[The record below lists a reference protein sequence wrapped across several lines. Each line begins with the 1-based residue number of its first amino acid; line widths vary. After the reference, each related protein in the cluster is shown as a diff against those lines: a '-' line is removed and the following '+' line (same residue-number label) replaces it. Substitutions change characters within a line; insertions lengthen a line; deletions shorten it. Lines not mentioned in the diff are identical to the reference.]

1 MSEPQITSAST
12 PLPVP
17 LSVNAAKSRA
27 LPVILLV
34 EDEEFVR
41 EVVADILE
49 FEGYRVFRTRNAQE
63 AKAAFHRYGEIVQL
77 LITDVV
83 LPGQNGLDLA
93 RELRSDDPSLRILFV
108 SGFPENAWTRQ
119 EHLEGENLYLP
130 KPFSAESLMQAV
142 RRAMAFHEERVAI

>member
-1 MSEPQITSAST
+1 MSETDIDSAST
-12 PLPVP
+12 PLPLP
-17 LSVNAAKSRA
+17 FSIDAAKPRA

-49 FEGYRVFRTRNAQE
+49 FEGYRVFRARNADE
-63 AKAAFHRYGEIVQL
+63 AKAAFHRYGEIVRL

-93 RELRSDDPSLRILFV
+93 RELRSDDPSLRVLFV
-108 SGFPENAWTRQ
+108 SG
-119 EHLEGENLYLP
+119 
-130 KPFSAESLMQAV
+130 
-142 RRAMAFHEERVAI
+142 